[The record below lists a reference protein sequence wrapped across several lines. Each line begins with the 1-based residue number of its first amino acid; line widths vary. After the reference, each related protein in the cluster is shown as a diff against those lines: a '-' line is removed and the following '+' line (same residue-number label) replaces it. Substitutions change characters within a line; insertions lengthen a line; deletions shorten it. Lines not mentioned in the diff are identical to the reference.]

1 MTLGSSNKTWQKG
14 ISVIEQERRGD
25 AYVND
30 PTDVA
35 ASSTDPA
42 PSSLT
47 TKLSPQQM
55 KDLLTKR
62 EGLMRAGRV
71 NDGGHQDTDQWRVY
85 SHIIGCI
92 ERGEL
97 LRLMVQASA
106 GHCSIIN
113 CLCLV
118 FVVCC
123 VSFQYSTRDG
133 EIVLACLCVPLLLS
147 LIHI

>member
-1 MTLGSSNKTWQKG
+1 MPTDVLKTKAQQYVDAG
-14 ISVIEQERRGD
+14 LLQQNMAERVIRVIEQERRGD

-30 PTDVA
+30 PSEA

-42 PSSLT
+42 PSNLT

-62 EGLMRAGRV
+62 EGMMKMGQVRD
-71 NDGGHQDTDQWRVY
+71 DGGHDLGVTDQWRVY

-106 GHCSIIN
+106 GVCNIMN
-113 CLCLV
+113 CLRFDCFV
-118 FVVCC
+118 FC
-123 VSFQYSTRDG
+123 VFFSIFS
-133 EIVLACLCVPLLLS
+133 
-147 LIHI
+147 

>member
-1 MTLGSSNKTWQKG
+1 MAERVIN
-14 ISVIEQERRGD
+14 VIEQERRGD

-106 GHCSIIN
+106 GDCSVIN
-113 CLCLV
+113 CLLV
-118 FVVCC
+118 DCFVC
-123 VSFQYSTRDG
+123 V
-133 EIVLACLCVPLLLS
+133 
-147 LIHI
+147 